1 MTSSAP
7 TVRHCSVDD
16 SALLRAIRLEALLDS
31 PEAYGSTY
39 EEARTWADR
48 HWKALA
54 RQWNYYLGELD
65 GRVVGVASGGSNESH
80 PGTRWLYGMYVSPS
94 ARGSGV
100 ADQLVVAVEQWAH
113 DQGVDKLFLHVAG
126 PMSRARAF
134 YESVGFAA
142 TGDVMNMARDPSIQ
156 LATMV
161 KSLA

>member
-1 MTSSAP
+1 LTNSDA

-31 PEAYGSTY
+31 PEAYGSTF

-65 GRVVGVASGGSNESH
+65 GRVVGVASGGTNESH
-80 PGTRWLYGMYVSPS
+80 PGTRWLYGMYVSPG

-100 ADQLVVAVEQWAH
+100 ADLLVDEVEKWAR
-113 DQGVDKLFLHVAG
+113 DQGVDKLYLHVAG
-126 PMSRARAF
+126 PMSRAKAF
-134 YESVGFAA
+134 YESVGFSE

>member
-1 MTSSAP
+1 LTSSGP

-16 SALLRAIRLEALLDS
+16 SALLRAIRVEALLDS

-65 GRVVGVASGGSNESH
+65 GRVVGVASGGTNESH

-100 ADQLVVAVEQWAH
+100 ADLLVEEVEKWAR

-134 YESVGFAA
+134 YESVGFTA
-142 TGDVMNMARDPSIQ
+142 TGDLMNMARDPSIQ

>member
-1 MTSSAP
+1 LTSNTP

-65 GRVVGVASGGSNESH
+65 GRVVGVASGGTNESH

-100 ADQLVVAVEQWAH
+100 ADQLVVAVEQWTRE
-113 DQGVDKLFLHVAG
+113 QGVDKLYLHVAG

-134 YESVGFAA
+134 YESVGFAMN
-142 TGDVMNMARDPSIQ
+142 GDVMNMARDPTIQ